1 MSTRDFLTRNRIIL
15 NQFDTEKHV
24 HDVSRQIDHLLEVE
38 SRYINASLDKYEFES
53 TFNGLAVHVDNNAT
67 IIQKNDVVHVM
78 PLTIVFIGEF
88 KYNPQSNITRV
99 VDVVVRGI
107 GDSTLTGVDTLVH
120 TPNNRVL
127 TSATNLTS
135 K

>member
-1 MSTRDFLTRNRIIL
+1 M
-15 NQFDTEKHV
+15 
-24 HDVSRQIDHLLEVE
+24 SRQIDHLLEVE